1 MFCHRFNSL
10 TTCVLFLADE
20 QHEGEK
26 KKKREEIACCLPAIV
41 DSKGGGGGCLS
52 LSLTYYS
59 STRATRLVLF
69 SFFFIDTKYVAQTRY
84 LTPFFT
90 QKQLKKLMLH

>member
-41 DSKGGGGGCLS
+41 DSKGGGGGGCLS

-69 SFFFIDTKYVAQTRY
+69 SFFSLI
-84 LTPFFT
+84 LN
-90 QKQLKKLMLH
+90 MLHKHDI

>member
-20 QHEGEK
+20 QHEVK
-26 KKKREEIACCLPAIV
+26 KKEKREKIACCVPAIV

-52 LSLTYYS
+52 LSRTYYS
-59 STRATRLVLF
+59 STRATWLGLF
-69 SFFFIDTKYVAQTRY
+69 SFFFSWI
-84 LTPFFT
+84 LN
-90 QKQLKKLMLH
+90 MLHKHDI

>member
-1 MFCHRFNSL
+1 M

-26 KKKREEIACCLPAIV
+26 KKKREEIACCVPAIV
-41 DSKGGGGGCLS
+41 DSKVGGCLS

-69 SFFFIDTKYVAQTRY
+69 SFF
-84 LTPFFT
+84 
-90 QKQLKKLMLH
+90 